1 MNQAN
6 AARVLRSLRAE
17 NTELASHLQA
27 LRDENPAVRNLD
39 LSSYLLVPSTFA
51 AVFLVMEAHSCS
63 ATRHPIPASD
73 QTGESLLRRIGHLV
87 TK

>member
-51 AVFLVMEAHSCS
+51 AVFLPQTLILAVQRV
-63 ATRHPIPASD
+63 TRYP
-73 QTGESLLRRIGHLV
+73 LLIKQVSFSFGV
-87 TK
+87 